1 MKTRQD
7 LILATLKLL
16 QADGGIGQDPAP
28 ENVKDIDDIID
39 GKLDDLSFREIYG
52 NNDPQEF
59 EDKVLEPLSTI
70 LANVAAP
77 TFGQPRNDASNLAAE
92 NRLRQL
98 RNSTYVAGSVL
109 PVDYF

>member
-39 GKLDDLSFREIYG
+39 GKLEELSFREIYG
-52 NNDPQEF
+52 NNDPEEF
-59 EDKVLEPLSTI
+59 EDKVVEPLSTI
-70 LANVAAP
+70 LANAAAP
-77 TFGQPRNDASNLAAE
+77 SFGQPRNDASKVAAE
-92 NRLRQL
+92 NTLRQL

-109 PVDYF
+109 AVDYF